1 MCVFRAE
8 GAFSFTRAQRRSA
21 SLDRFAAVSKE
32 ADTRL
37 AGIGLLVRGRH
48 ALYVSA
54 LAALLASRGA
64 RVWEAHEGAP
74 LRVPRGAD
82 VAILESPLPSEL
94 RALADRGVAVIV
106 LAERAEPADALAA
119 AQLGARALLPKNCTL
134 AELSDCYKER
144 DRRRPGAPAARR
156 SHPGSARCWN

>member
-1 MCVFRAE
+1 MGVRLQGLKAL
-8 GAFSFTRAQRRSA
+8 SRSA
-21 SLDRFAAVSKE
+21 GAASGALIRFAAVTKE

-64 RVWEAHEGAP
+64 RVWESHDGTSP
-74 LRVPRGAD
+74 RVPRGASI
-82 VAILESPLPSEL
+82 AILESPVPSEL
-94 RALADRGVAVIV
+94 HALARRGMAVIV
-106 LAERAEPADALAA
+106 LAERAEPADALVA

-134 AELSDCYKER
+134 GELSI
-144 DRRRPGAPAARR
+144 A
-156 SHPGSARCWN
+156 

>member
-1 MCVFRAE
+1 MGVRLQ
-8 GAFSFTRAQRRSA
+8 GWRRILISLRAQRRSA

-64 RVWEAHEGAP
+64 RVWEAHDGARRACRATP
-74 LRVPRGAD
+74 TWP
-82 VAILESPLPSEL
+82 ILESPLP
-94 RALADRGVAVIV
+94 ADCARS
-106 LAERAEPADALAA
+106 RTAA
-119 AQLGARALLPKNCTL
+119 CP
-134 AELSDCYKER
+134 
-144 DRRRPGAPAARR
+144 
-156 SHPGSARCWN
+156 